1 MAKEQADPTLHE
13 LGKIANL
20 LALGA
25 VRDRPK
31 SEAVVVLAAAGFTS
45 QETAALIGTSD
56 ASVRAMLS
64 QSRRPARAAGRG
76 GKDAGKTD

>member
-1 MAKEQADPTLHE
+1 MAAHEALDSVLHE
-13 LGKIANL
+13 LRKIANL

-31 SEAVVVLAAAGFTS
+31 SEAVVLLAAAGFGS

-64 QSRRPARAAGRG
+64 QSRRPPKG
-76 GKDAGKTD
+76 

>member
-1 MAKEQADPTLHE
+1 VFDDASGGTTVVAREATDPVLHE
-13 LGKIANL
+13 LRKIANL

-31 SEAVVVLAAAGFTS
+31 SEAVVFLAAAGFGS

-64 QSRRPARAAGRG
+64 QSRRSAKG
-76 GKDAGKTD
+76 